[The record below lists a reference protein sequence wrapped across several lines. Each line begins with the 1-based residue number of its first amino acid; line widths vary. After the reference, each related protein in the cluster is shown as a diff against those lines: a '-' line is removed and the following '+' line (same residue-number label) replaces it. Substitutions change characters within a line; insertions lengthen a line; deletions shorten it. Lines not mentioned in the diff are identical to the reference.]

1 MSEILVI
8 GKSGQMAQALAHAG
22 AADMHC
28 AGREEADL
36 LNANAMAT
44 ALDAHTPRIV
54 INTGAYTAVDKAES
68 EPDLCRAL
76 NVHAPAAL
84 AKLCH
89 ERGIPLLHLST
100 DCVFDG
106 EKPTPYL
113 PQDATSPVGVYGQS
127 KLDGELAVRSAAPRS
142 LVMRVSWIFSHFGS
156 NFVTTMLRLAATRDE
171 VSVVDDQ
178 YGCPTHAPALAEA
191 LLQIAHNADRSGFGD
206 WGTYH
211 LAGAGETDRAS
222 MARQIFE
229 ASARHG
235 GPVAKVK
242 GIPTSAYPTP
252 ARRPL
257 NARLDMSDTTRV
269 FGTTLPVWTEGLE
282 DTVRVWVR
290 ELRSS

>member
-22 AADMHC
+22 AAGLHC

-36 LNANAMAT
+36 LNANAVAA
-44 ALDAHTPRIV
+44 ALDVHTPRIV
-54 INTGAYTAVDKAES
+54 INAGAYTAVDKAES
-68 EPDLCRAL
+68 EPALCRAL
-76 NVHAPAAL
+76 NVDAPTAL

-89 ERGIPLLHLST
+89 ERGIPLVHLST

-106 EKPTPYL
+106 EKSTPYL
-113 PQDATSPVGVYGQS
+113 AQDATCPVGVYGQS
-127 KLDGELAVRSAAPRS
+127 KLDGELAVRSAAPSS
-142 LVMRVSWIFSHFGS
+142 LVVRVSWIFSHFGS
-156 NFVTTMLRLAATRDE
+156 NFVTTMLRLATTRDE

-191 LLQIAHNADRSGFGD
+191 LLQIADKAGRPGFGD

-211 LAGAGETDRAS
+211 LAGSGEADRAS
-222 MARQIFE
+222 MARRIFE

-235 GPVAKVK
+235 GPMAKVK
-242 GIPTSAYPTP
+242 GIPTSDYPTP
-252 ARRPL
+252 TRRPL

-269 FGTTLPVWTEGLE
+269 FGTALPVWTEGLE
-282 DTVRVWVR
+282 DTVRVLVR

>member
-22 AADMHC
+22 AADLHC

-54 INTGAYTAVDKAES
+54 
-68 EPDLCRAL
+68 
-76 NVHAPAAL
+76 
-84 AKLCH
+84 
-89 ERGIPLLHLST
+89 
-100 DCVFDG
+100 
-106 EKPTPYL
+106 
-113 PQDATSPVGVYGQS
+113 
-127 KLDGELAVRSAAPRS
+127 
-142 LVMRVSWIFSHFGS
+142 
-156 NFVTTMLRLAATRDE
+156 LAATRDE

-191 LLQIAHNADRSGFGD
+191 LLQIAHKADRLGFGD

>member
-8 GKSGQMAQALAHAG
+8 GKSGQVAQALAHAP

-44 ALDAHTPRIV
+44 ALDAHTPRLV

-68 EPDLCRAL
+68 EPGLCRAL
-76 NVHAPAAL
+76 NVDAPAAL

-89 ERGIPLLHLST
+89 ERGIPLVHLST

-106 EKPTPYL
+106 EKLTPYL

-191 LLQIAHNADRSGFGD
+191 LLQIAHKADRPGFGD

-269 FGTTLPVWTEGLE
+269 FGSTLPVWTEGLE